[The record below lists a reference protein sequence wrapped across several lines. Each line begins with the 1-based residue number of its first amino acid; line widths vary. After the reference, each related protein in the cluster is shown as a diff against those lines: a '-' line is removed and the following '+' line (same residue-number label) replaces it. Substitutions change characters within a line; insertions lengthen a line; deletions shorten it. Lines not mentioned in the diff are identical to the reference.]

1 MVRRVVFHV
10 DMDAFYAAVEV
21 HDRPDLAGRPLIVG
35 GPLRRGVV
43 STASYEARRFGVR
56 SAMPMSEALRRCPD
70 AVVLPV
76 RMARYQEV
84 SRAIM
89 AVFDRFSPLVEP
101 LSLDEAFLDMT
112 GTEGLFGPPP
122 EAARRLKDAVRD
134 AVGLTCSVGVA
145 VNKFLAKVASEMDKP
160 DGLTIVPFGG
170 ERAFLAPLSVRR
182 LWGVGP
188 KTAARL
194 EALGLDTIGRVAD
207 AEPDWLADRLGSLG
221 AHVARLAL
229 AQDDR
234 PVEPD
239 RDAKSA
245 GSEETLA
252 VDVRGRAAVASLL
265 LPHCERVARHLRRD
279 GVCALGV
286 RVKVR
291 YQDGFELATR
301 DHRTGTPF
309 DDSDTLLREATRLLD
324 RLDLDR
330 PIRLVGVAAFDLT
343 DVPAGQGDLFGE
355 APARRSRLEHAL
367 DGLRARLGDKVR
379 RAALVRTEAPAVPGP
394 DAPADDNPGPSPD
407 VVEVPIDGVLDLHT
421 FAPRDT
427 ADAVATYLD
436 ACLARGIRDVRVI
449 HGKGAGVQRRIV
461 EGVLRRHPAV
471 ATFGPAPAWAGG
483 WGATVVTLRAPGDA
497 GPDPGS
503 APGAG

>member
-1 MVRRVVFHV
+1 MARRVVFHV

-21 HDRPDLAGRPLIVG
+21 HDHPELAGRPLIVG
-35 GPLRRGVV
+35 GPMRRGVV

-84 SRAIM
+84 SRAVM

-101 LSLDEAFLDMT
+101 LSLDEAFLEMT
-112 GTEGLFGPPP
+112 GTEGLFGPPA
-122 EAARRLKDAVRD
+122 EAARRLKAEVLA

-145 VNKFLAKVASEMDKP
+145 GNKFLAKVASEMDKP

-170 ERAFLAPLSVRR
+170 EQAFLAPLSVRR

-188 KTAARL
+188 KTASRL
-194 EALGLDTIGRVAD
+194 EALGLDTIGRIATAD
-207 AEPDWLADRLGSLG
+207 PAWLRSRLGSLG
-221 AHVARLAL
+221 EHVLAL
-229 AQDDR
+229 ALANDDR
-234 PVEPD
+234 PVQPD
-239 RDAKSA
+239 REAKSA

-252 VDVRGRAAVASLL
+252 EDVRGRNAVEALL

-279 GVCALGV
+279 GVRARGV

-301 DHRTGTPF
+301 DHRVGTPF
-309 DDSDTLLREATRLLD
+309 DDSDTLRREAVRLLD
-324 RLDLDR
+324 RLDLAR
-330 PIRLVGVAAFDLT
+330 PIRLVGIAAFDLT
-343 DVPAGQGDLFGE
+343 TDPAGQGDLFGE
-355 APARRSRLEHAL
+355 GPARRSRLEHAM
-367 DGLRARLGDKVR
+367 DALRARLGDKVG
-379 RAALVRTEAPAVPGP
+379 RAALAEPAPREPAPAPS
-394 DAPADDNPGPSPD
+394 DDEDHVHDLPE

-427 ADAVATYLD
+427 ADVVATYLD
-436 ACLARGIRDVRVI
+436 ECVARGIATVRVI
-449 HGKGAGVQRRIV
+449 HGKGVGVQRRIV

-471 ATFGPAPAWAGG
+471 VSFAPAQAWVGG
-483 WGATVVTLRAPGDA
+483 WGATVVELRIA
-497 GPDPGS
+497 GSGPPDKTSGHGS
-503 APGAG
+503 